1 MKILHCLHN
10 YHPARGGAE
19 GLMKDVSERLAA
31 RGHEVTVLA
40 TTAWSVEDFSYAHP
54 RDRVP
59 MAAGE
64 ETVNGVRV
72 RRVPFS
78 RRGGAALRLARSIA
92 WRVPVPGGRHIRS
105 ISWGPRSRAY
115 ARAAR
120 EEAARADLVVA
131 CPLPT
136 RNVHYAAKAAARL
149 GRPFAVVPCFHTEDP
164 ATFDNPLH
172 YRWMSEADAV
182 VALTETERIFFE
194 NRAGLP
200 PGKTRVG
207 GVGIDVDSGPPPN
220 PARAR
225 KKYGLPDGDIVLFAG
240 QHGLH
245 KNLKDLVKAMGLFW
259 DAGGRAGL
267 VIAGNPTAH
276 TREIESLVALL
287 PPEARRRIVLV
298 KGFPEEDKRDLLRTA
313 AVFVS
318 VSAFESFGIVFLEAW
333 REGLPV
339 IGCTRGASSRVIEP
353 YRDGFL
359 VEPGRPRELAGALLP
374 LLADPEARR
383 RMGEAGRRK
392 IEDQYIWEKV
402 MDTWEKIYRE
412 AVERRRTGGRRG
424 GAVAAAGAGR

>member
-19 GLMKDVSERLAA
+19 GLMKDVSERLAV

-40 TTAWSVEDFSYAHP
+40 TNAWSVEDFSYPNRH
-54 RDRVP
+54 RTP
-59 MAAGE
+59 MAPGE

-78 RRGGAALRLARSIA
+78 RRGGASLRFARSVA
-92 WRVPVPGGRHIRS
+92 WRVPVPGGRHLRS
-105 ISWGPRSRAY
+105 MSWGPRSRAY
-115 ARAAR
+115 ARAAM
-120 EEAARADLVVA
+120 EEAAAADLVVA

-136 RNVHYAAKAAARL
+136 RNVHYARLAAARA
-149 GRPFAVVPCFHTEDP
+149 GRPVVVVPCFHTEDP

-172 YRWMSEADAV
+172 YQWMREAAAV
-182 VALTETERIFFE
+182 VCLTETEKNFFE
-194 NRAGLP
+194 IRARLP
-200 PGKTRVG
+200 PEKIHVG
-207 GVGIDVDSGPPPN
+207 GVGIEPDPGPPPD
-220 PARAR
+220 PDRAR

-245 KNLKDLVKAMGLFW
+245 KNLKDLVKAMHFVW
-259 DAGGRAGL
+259 AAGGRAGL

-276 TREIESLVALL
+276 TPDIEDLIATLS
-287 PPEARRRIVLV
+287 PDDRRRIVLV

-313 AVFVS
+313 EVFVS

-339 IGCTRGASSRVIEP
+339 IGCTRGASSKVIEP

-359 VEPGRPRELAGALLP
+359 VEPGRPRELAGALLS
-374 LLADPEARR
+374 LLWDPEMRR
-383 RMGEAGRRK
+383 KMGDAGRRK
-392 IEDQYIWEKV
+392 IESRY
-402 MDTWEKIYRE
+402 TWENIMDKWEEIYRN
-412 AVERRRTGGRRG
+412 AAD
-424 GAVAAAGAGR
+424 GARP